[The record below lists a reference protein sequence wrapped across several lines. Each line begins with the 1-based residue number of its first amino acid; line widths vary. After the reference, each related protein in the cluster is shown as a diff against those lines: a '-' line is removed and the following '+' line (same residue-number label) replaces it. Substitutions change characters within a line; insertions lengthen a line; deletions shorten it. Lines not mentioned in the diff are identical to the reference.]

1 MYLEYCDGG
10 AMDSVMAELYRPLT
24 EPQIAYVCKYLVE
37 ALAYIHSH
45 KVCIKYFGLYCKYLI
60 YAAFSLSE
68 PSFLLSNI
76 PLSYLHWSLSQDFPM
91 FFPWHT

>member
-10 AMDSVMAELYRPLT
+10 AMDSIMADLYRPLT

-45 KVCIKYFGLYCKYLI
+45 KVCIADFVFFTHIYLKGFI
-60 YAAFSLSE
+60 FCAFNLE
-68 PSFLLSNI
+68 EFC
-76 PLSYLHWSLSQDFPM
+76 Y
-91 FFPWHT
+91 